1 MTIIMIEDYNF
12 IINENKIKNKHNK
25 YDYFLYVFE
34 KKVTSNLKI
43 LL

>member
-1 MTIIMIEDYNF
+1 MIEDYIF

-25 YDYFLYVFE
+25 YNYFLHVFE
-34 KKVTSNLKI
+34 KKVMSNLNI